1 MALNFIARDI
11 IPGPSGPTMLLLHA
25 YPFDHR
31 MWLPTV
37 DRLAGVPI
45 LMVDAPGFGASS
57 PAIDTPSLDAF
68 ADEIV
73 ASLGRFGVERV
84 IPVGNSMGG
93 YVALAI
99 LERHPD
105 VVAGLGLIGTRADAD
120 SVDAKASRF
129 ENLVT
134 MLARRRE
141 ELLTPQVEA
150 MFTDSTRRARPE
162 VVAQAVAWSHEAT
175 DEGLSW
181 AQRAMAAR
189 PDRLGLLEAF
199 EKPVLVMR
207 GEDDGITPL
216 AACEAMAQATGTQV
230 VEVHETSHLV
240 PIENPGAASR
250 HLMTLY
256 PQCI

>member
-1 MALNFIARDI
+1 MRINLIARDI
-11 IPGPSGPTMLLLHA
+11 IPGPIGPALLLLHA

-45 LMVDAPGFGASS
+45 LLVDAPGFGESEPS
-57 PAIDTPSLDAF
+57 VDTPSLDAF

-73 ASLGRFGVERV
+73 AGLGKFGVERIV
-84 IPVGNSMGG
+84 PVGNSMGG
-93 YVALAI
+93 YVALAL

-105 VVAGLGLIGTRADAD
+105 LVAGLGMIGTRADAD
-120 SVDAKASRF
+120 SVDAKAGRF

-134 MLARRRE
+134 MLAGRRE

-162 VVAQAVAWSHEAT
+162 VVAQAVEWSKDAS
-175 DEGLSW
+175 DAGLSW

-189 PDRLGLLEAF
+189 PDRLHLLTEF
-199 EKPVLVMR
+199 NKPVLVMR
-207 GEDDGITPL
+207 GDSDNVSPAE
-216 AACEAMAQATGTQV
+216 ASVAMAQAAGTEV
-230 VEVHETSHLV
+230 VEVHQTSHLV
-240 PIENPGAASR
+240 PIENPGAVSR

-256 PQCI
+256 PQCM